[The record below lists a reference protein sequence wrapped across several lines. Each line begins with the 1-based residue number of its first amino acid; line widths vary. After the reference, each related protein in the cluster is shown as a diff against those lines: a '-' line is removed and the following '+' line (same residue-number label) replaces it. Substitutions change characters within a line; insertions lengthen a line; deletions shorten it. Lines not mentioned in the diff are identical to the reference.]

1 MIYCDTSLLVAA
13 LTPEARSPEMRDWLG
28 AHAAG
33 ELCISPWTNTEFSAA
48 LALKVRHRTLTAELR
63 LEALAQWRVM
73 QVDQLAVVPVSAEA
87 YDLASSYCDM
97 VASRLRAADA
107 LHLAVAA
114 LGGHALATLDA
125 RLAEGAQA
133 VGVRVVHLRA
143 FRRVLR
149 NELPNSFV
157 HFEHTSIF

>member
-1 MIYCDTSLLVAA
+1 MGPVHMIYCDTSLLVAA
-13 LTPEARSPEMRDWLG
+13 LTPEARTAEMREWLG
-28 AHAAG
+28 ARSAG

-63 LEALAQWRVM
+63 SEALAQWRAM
-73 QVDQLAVVPVSAEA
+73 QVDQLAVVRLPDAA
-87 YDLASSYCDM
+87 YDLAASFCDM
-97 VASRLRAADA
+97 VASNLRAADA

-133 VGVRVVHLRA
+133 VGVRVVTLGG
-143 FRRVLR
+143 
-149 NELPNSFV
+149 
-157 HFEHTSIF
+157 TS

>member
-33 ELCISPWTNTEFSAA
+33 ELCISPWTSAEFSAA
-48 LALKVRHRTLTAELR
+48 LALKVRHGTLTADLR
-63 LEALAQWRVM
+63 SEALAQWRAM
-73 QVDQLAVVPVSAEA
+73 QVDQLAVIPVPDAA
-87 YDLASSYCDM
+87 YDLAASYCDM
-97 VASRLRAADA
+97 VASKLRAADA
-107 LHLAVAA
+107 LHLAVAT

-133 VGVRVVHLRA
+133 VGVRVVGVR
-143 FRRVLR
+143 
-149 NELPNSFV
+149 
-157 HFEHTSIF
+157 